1 MASIEQRGK
10 SFRIVFRLNAQKF
23 SRSLNTTSR
32 RTAEASLARLEDNLR
47 RVNIGTLEIPDSVDA
62 ASFLLSDGKPIAQS
76 PKPRQ
81 TLVTLGKLL
90 DRYKSQLPE
99 GSMEESTRGCL
110 EIHFRHLKRGLGSSA
125 LLTEL
130 TLERLQTYVT
140 KRSKA
145 KGRRGRNLSAT
156 TIKKELSTLA
166 SVWSWGSL
174 HGYTHGDLPKKGL
187 VYPKTQQAPPFATIK
202 EIERKIEG
210 GRLGK
215 LQRAELWESVYLTL
229 EEIEQLLS
237 HVQRTARHGFIHPM
251 IATAAYT
258 GARRSELMRSQLQ
271 DIDLEARLFTIR
283 EKKRVRGRLSYRRVP
298 ISNKLQEILSCW
310 LETHPGGMHS
320 FVIEPDICRSTKERD
335 VPTLLTRDEAHH
347 HFKKAI
353 QHSKFSMI
361 TGWHVLRH
369 SFCSNLASS
378 GVDQRIISEWVGH
391 VTPEMESRYRHLL
404 PSKQQQTM
412 DQVFG

>member
-10 SFRIVFRLNAQKF
+10 SYRIVFRLNAQKF

-47 RVNIGTLEIPDSVDA
+47 RVNIGTLEIPDTADPV
-62 ASFLLSDGKPIAQS
+62 SFLLSDGKPATL
-76 PKPRQ
+76 PTKPRQ
-81 TLVTLGKLL
+81 SLATLGKLF

-99 GSMEESTRGCL
+99 DSIEKSTRGCL
-110 EIHFRHLKRGLGSSA
+110 EIHIRHLKRGLGSST
-125 LLTEL
+125 LLSEL
-130 TLERLQTYVT
+130 SLERLQTYVT

-145 KGRRGRNLSAT
+145 KGRRGRKLSAT

-166 SVWSWGSL
+166 SVWSWGLL

-187 VYPKTQQAPPFATIK
+187 VYPKTQQAPPFATIS
-202 EIERKIEG
+202 EIERKLKSGLLNASE
-210 GRLGK
+210 
-215 LQRAELWESVYLTL
+215 RAELWESVYLTL
-229 EEIEQLLS
+229 DEVEELLS
-237 HVQRTARHGFIHPM
+237 HVKRHSRHGFIHPM

-258 GARRSELMRSQLQ
+258 GARRSELLRSQLQ
-271 DIDLEARLFTIR
+271 DIDLEARLLTIR

-298 ISNKLQEILSCW
+298 ISNKLTNILKHW
-310 LETHPGGMHS
+310 IEMHPGSTHS
-320 FVIEPDICRSTKERD
+320 FVVEPDICRSANELGLPSPLTKD
-335 VPTLLTRDEAHH
+335 QAHH
-347 HFKKAI
+347 YFKKAV
-353 QHSKFSMI
+353 QHSKFSML
-361 TGWHVLRH
+361 TGWHALRH

-378 GVDQRIISEWVGH
+378 GVDQRIISEWSGH
-391 VTPEMESRYRHLL
+391 QTREMEARYRHLL

>member
-10 SFRIVFRLNAQKF
+10 SFRIVFRLNSQKF
-23 SRSLNTTSR
+23 SRSLNTCSR

-47 RVNIGTLEIPDSVDA
+47 RVNIGTLEIPDSVDP
-62 ASFLLSDGKPIAQS
+62 ASFLLSDGNPAAPS

-90 DRYKSQLPE
+90 DRYRSQLPD
-99 GSMEESTRGCL
+99 GSIEESTRRCL
-110 EIHFRHLKRGLGSSA
+110 DIHIRHLKRGLGSST
-125 LLTEL
+125 LLTEIS
-130 TLERLQTYVT
+130 LERLQSYVT

-145 KGRRGRNLSAT
+145 KGRRGRKLSAT

-174 HGYTHGDLPKKGL
+174 HGYTQGDLAKKGL
-187 VYPKTQQAPPFATIK
+187 VYPKTQQALPFATIK
-202 EIERKIEG
+202 EVERKTAG
-210 GRLGK
+210 GRLTRS
-215 LQRAELWESVYLTL
+215 QRAELWESVYLTL
-229 EEIEQLLS
+229 EELEELLS
-237 HVQRTARHGFIHPM
+237 HVHSSARHGFIHPM

-258 GARRSELMRSQLQ
+258 GARRSELMRSQLH
-271 DIDLEARLFTIR
+271 DIDLETRLFTIR

-298 ISNKLQEILSCW
+298 ISNKLTDILTSW
-310 LETHPGGMHS
+310 LEMHPGGTHS

-335 VPTLLTRDEAHH
+335 VPTPLTKDEAHH
-347 HFKKAI
+347 HFKRAI
-353 QHSKFSMI
+353 RQSKFSML

-391 VTPEMESRYRHLL
+391 VTPEMEARYRHLL